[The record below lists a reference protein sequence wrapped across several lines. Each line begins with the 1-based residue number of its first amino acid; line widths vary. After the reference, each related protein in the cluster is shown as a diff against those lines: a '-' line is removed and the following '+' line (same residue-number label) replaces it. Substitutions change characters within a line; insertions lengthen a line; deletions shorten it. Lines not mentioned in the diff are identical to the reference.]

1 MYCAGMRTE
10 RARNWSGQ
18 LLAIAVGLQS
28 AAVLCSTSGQDF
40 WDTEIGA
47 PGVEGYQVSAIAV
60 GADGVYIG
68 GTFWRVGGVTV
79 TNLAK
84 WDGQCWSAV
93 GSGLGTGV
101 NHGVGSLVS
110 CRGTVY
116 AGGLFPN
123 AGAVP
128 ALNVAA
134 WDGTNWHPLGSGIP
148 GVVLVLATDGSN
160 VYFGGSFTNAGGIT
174 ASNIARWDGAQWWPL
189 GEGVNGAIDAI
200 AVGRGGV
207 YVGGAFTRAG
217 GVYATNIACWD
228 GTNWRALGSGVPSRV
243 RSLAVREANVY
254 AGSAP
259 FRQDGT
265 NAVYL
270 SQWNS
275 SEWRPIGITPSPAAG
290 SVLALAVCGSDLYA
304 GGGFVWMNGLLASGI
319 AKWDGRNW
327 SALGSGFTQGGA
339 LELACTGTELFVGGG
354 SATAGGHPSTN
365 IALWHVPHSVTIK
378 PSGGAVRLSW
388 PATGTN
394 FLLEAREDLRA
405 GNWAEVS
412 EPPIV
417 DKDECVVTNEMSGS
431 SAFYRLRRKPWWPGA
446 HGKTF
451 PSGTPSTSTLR
462 NRTAP
467 VPSPLR
473 SFACSASSCSEQE
486 PQLNE

>member
-1 MYCAGMRTE
+1 MRTE

-174 ASNIARWDGAQWWPL
+174 ASNIARWDGTQWWPL
-189 GEGVNGAIDAI
+189 GDGVNGGIDAI
-200 AVGRGGV
+200 AVGRDGV
-207 YVGGAFTRAG
+207 YVGGAFTWAG
-217 GVYATNIACWD
+217 GVFATHIACWD

-243 RSLAVREANVY
+243 LSLAVLGNTLY
-254 AGSAP
+254 AGTAP
-259 FRQDGT
+259 FRKDGT
-265 NAVYL
+265 NAVKFL
-270 SQWNS
+270 QWDGRDWLPLGV
-275 SEWRPIGITPSPAAG
+275 EQWPAAG
-290 SVLALAVCGSDLYA
+290 GVLALAACGKDLYV
-304 GGGFVWMNGLLASGI
+304 GGGFVRIGGVFASRI
-319 AKWDGRNW
+319 AKWDGGAW
-327 SALGSGFTQGGA
+327 SSLGTGIGGSPVGGDGRGV
-339 LELACTGTELFVGGG
+339 LELACNGSELFVGRYFQSVGG
-354 SATAGGHPSTN
+354 KPATN
-365 IALWHVPHSVTIK
+365 IALWRIPHSVTIK
-378 PSGGAVRLSW
+378 PTGSAVRVSW
-388 PATGTN
+388 PTTGTN

-405 GNWAEVS
+405 GNWTEVS
-412 EPPIV
+412 QPPVI
-417 DKDECVVTNEMSGS
+417 DKDECIVTNETSGP
-431 SAFYRLRRKPWWPGA
+431 SAFYRLRRKPW
-446 HGKTF
+446 
-451 PSGTPSTSTLR
+451 
-462 NRTAP
+462 
-467 VPSPLR
+467 
-473 SFACSASSCSEQE
+473 
-486 PQLNE
+486 